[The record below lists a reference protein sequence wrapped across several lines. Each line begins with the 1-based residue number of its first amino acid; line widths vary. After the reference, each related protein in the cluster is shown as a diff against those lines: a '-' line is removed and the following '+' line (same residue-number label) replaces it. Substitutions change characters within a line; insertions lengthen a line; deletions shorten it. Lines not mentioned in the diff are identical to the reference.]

1 MTFLIRSKVVIRKLN
16 WKKNQFRQFFVYH
29 LSNSVIELIQLPLS
43 NQNSIKLLTKD
54 FLFFKRKCTSIP
66 KDSEI
71 GKELPCLHCQLIE
84 MGEMACYQEFCPH
97 CGRVPPSRKTQED
110 YILEA
115 HGYSRRLF
123 DVNNMNRKQEIRIA
137 NFKTTA
143 VTTAEPAL
151 LKKLN
156 EADNC

>member
-1 MTFLIRSKVVIRKLN
+1 MYFNL
-16 WKKNQFRQFFVYH
+16 Q
-29 LSNSVIELIQLPLS
+29 
-43 NQNSIKLLTKD
+43 
-54 FLFFKRKCTSIP
+54 
-66 KDSEI
+66 DSEI
-71 GKELPCLHCQLIE
+71 GKDLPCLHCQLIE

-123 DVNNMNRKQEIRIA
+123 DNVNRKQEIRIA
-137 NFKTTA
+137 NFKTA
-143 VTTAEPAL
+143 VAEPAL

>member
-1 MTFLIRSKVVIRKLN
+1 M
-16 WKKNQFRQFFVYH
+16 Y
-29 LSNSVIELIQLPLS
+29 SNLQ
-43 NQNSIKLLTKD
+43 
-54 FLFFKRKCTSIP
+54 
-66 KDSEI
+66 DSEI

-123 DVNNMNRKQEIRIA
+123 DVNNVTAGKQEIRIA

-143 VTTAEPAL
+143 VSTAEPAL